1 MEVTLRTGLLG
12 TPEAS
17 AELLVGRDVAQI
29 VVEAIN
35 EGEGFEEVL
44 AKIRRTLAH
53 LGMVGKFY
61 VDTNIPFDDEARG
74 EAQRVIDNLS
84 ERDRTITPADVQR
97 VLQEDEER
105 AKQVSE
111 GLKHITRIMKE
122 EGLRRGLNKEERKK
136 LSLDEVFGLEQE

>member
-44 AKIRRTLAH
+44 AKIRRMLAH

-111 GLKHITRIMKE
+111 GLKHIARIMKE

-136 LSLDEVFGLEQE
+136 LSLDEVFGLEQD

>member
-29 VVEAIN
+29 LVEAID

-44 AKIRRTLAH
+44 AKMRRTLAH

-61 VDTNIPFDDEARG
+61 VDANIPFDVEACE

-84 ERDRTITPADVQR
+84 ERDRTITLVDVQR
-97 VLQEDEER
+97 VFQEDEER

-111 GLKHITRIMKE
+111 ELKHITRIMKE
-122 EGLRRGLNKEERKK
+122 ECLRRGLNKEERKK

>member
-17 AELLVGRDVAQI
+17 AELLVSRDVAQI

-53 LGMVGKFY
+53 LGMVGKFC
-61 VDTNIPFDDEARG
+61 VDANIPFDDEARG

-111 GLKHITRIMKE
+111 GLKHIRIMKD
-122 EGLRRGLNKEERKK
+122 EGLRRGLQRRAKK
-136 LSLDEVFGLEQE
+136 AEP